1 MQDKTI
7 EFKPFERQYQAL
19 ELLMDNKTNEVLY
32 GGGARGGKSY
42 LGNAWVIMQALAMP
56 KSTWLIA
63 RKRFSDL
70 RDTTLITFNEVLNNF
85 GISGVVNYNAQ
96 EKRATF
102 SNGSMVFFKDID
114 YEPSDPLYNRLGS
127 YNLTGAFLDE
137 AQEINKQALNI
148 LRGRFSNLKGDGW
161 NTIPKSFYSCNPDK
175 SWVYYDF
182 YKPSVDGSL
191 SEDKAFVPALATD
204 NPHIDPAYI
213 ENLRK
218 ADEVTVQRLLYGNF
232 EYDNSPNTMIPFGHI
247 SDLWTNTLEE
257 QENMV
262 NYITADIARY
272 GKDKTVIFYWEGL
285 HLVESKVIDTSS
297 LTVVRDT
304 ISELAREKRVPYSR
318 IIVDEDGVGGGVV
331 DMLSGIKGFMSNRKP
346 MEMYVSGKAV
356 SENYQN
362 LKTQMY
368 YKLAEMI
375 NNHEIAISDT
385 SIKEELTEELAIL
398 RRKDVDKEGKLK
410 IETKE
415 EQKELLGHSPDYM
428 DAMMMRMYFEYNPT
442 KTFSRNDRLKFNAQR
457 QQRIQGRAR

>member
-1 MQDKTI
+1 MNEERTI
-7 EFKPFERQYQAL
+7 EFKPFQRQYDAL

-42 LGNAWVIMQALAMP
+42 LGNAWVIMQCLAMP
-56 KSTWLIA
+56 GSTWLVA

-70 RDTTLITFNEVLNNF
+70 RDTTLITFNEVLGNF
-85 GISGVVNYNAQ
+85 GITGTVNYNAQ

-127 YNLTGAFLDE
+127 YNLRGAFLDE
-137 AQEINKQALNI
+137 AQEINVQALNI
-148 LRGRFSNLKGDGW
+148 LKGRFSNLKGNGW

-182 YKPSVDGSL
+182 YKPFVDGKL
-191 SEDKAFVPALATD
+191 SDDKAFVPALATD

-213 ENLRK
+213 ENLKK

-232 EYDNSPNTMIPFGHI
+232 EYDNSPNTMIKFEAI
-247 SDLWTNTLEE
+247 SDLWTNTIPADSGK
-257 QENMV
+257 
-262 NYITADIARY
+262 YITADIARY
-272 GKDKTVIFYWEGL
+272 GADKTVIYYWEGL
-285 HLVESKVIDTSS
+285 KLKSSIIIETSS
-297 LTVVRDT
+297 LSVVKDT
-304 ISELAREKRVPYSR
+304 ISVLARDKQVPYSQ

-331 DMLSGIKGFMSNRKP
+331 DMLPGIKGFMSNRKP
-346 MEMYVSGKAV
+346 LEIYQFGKPTPA
-356 SENYQN
+356 NFFN
-362 LKTQMY
+362 IKTQMF

-375 NNHEIAISDT
+375 NNHRIAVEDET
-385 SIKEELTEELAIL
+385 IKEPLSQELSIL

-415 EQKELLGHSPDYM
+415 EMKDLLGHSPDYM
-428 DAMMMRMYFEYNPT
+428 DAMMMRMYFEFRKIAVEHPQTRVYNM
-442 KTFSRNDRLKFNAQR
+442 NAFR
-457 QQRIQGRAR
+457 PE